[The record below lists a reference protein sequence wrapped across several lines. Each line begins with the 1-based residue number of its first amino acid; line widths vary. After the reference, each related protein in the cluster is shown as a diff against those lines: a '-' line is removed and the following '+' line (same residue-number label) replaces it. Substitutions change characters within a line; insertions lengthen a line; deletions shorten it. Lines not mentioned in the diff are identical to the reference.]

1 MASNPMM
8 QMMQARMAQLVNTNP
23 QARQAMQMLQGKS
36 PQEQQ
41 KMFLNM
47 CKEHNIDP
55 RQFAGQ
61 FGINLK

>member
-1 MASNPMM
+1 MNNPML
-8 QMMQARMAQLVNTNP
+8 QMMQARIAQLVNTNP
-23 QARQAMQMLQGKS
+23 QARQAMQMIQGKS

-41 KMFLNM
+41 QMFFNM
-47 CKEHNIDP
+47 CKEQGLDP

>member
-1 MASNPMM
+1 MANNPMM
-8 QMMQARMAQLVNTNP
+8 QMLQMRMQQMVSSNP
-23 QARQAMQMLQGKS
+23 QARQAMQMIQGKS

-41 KMFLNM
+41 QMFLNM

>member
-1 MASNPMM
+1 MNNPMM
-8 QMMQARMAQLVNTNP
+8 QMMQMRMQQIIQQNP
-23 QARQAMQMLQGKS
+23 QARQAMQMLQGKN

-41 KMFLNM
+41 QLFLNM
-47 CKEHNIDP
+47 CEEQNIDP

>member
-1 MASNPMM
+1 MANNPMM
-8 QMMQARMAQLVNTNP
+8 QMLQMRMQQMVSSNP
-23 QARQAMQMLQGKS
+23 QARQAMQMTQGKS

-41 KMFLNM
+41 QMFLNM

>member
-1 MASNPMM
+1 MVNPIM
-8 QMMQARMAQLVNTNP
+8 QMMQARMTQLVNTNP
-23 QARQAMQMLQGKS
+23 QARQAMQMIQGKS

-41 KMFLNM
+41 QMFFNM
-47 CKEHNIDP
+47 CKEQGLDP

>member
-1 MASNPMM
+1 MNNPML
-8 QMMQARMAQLVNTNP
+8 QMMQGQMRQMIQQNP
-23 QARQAMQMLQGKS
+23 QARQAMQVLQGKS

-41 KMFLNM
+41 QMFLNM

>member
-1 MASNPMM
+1 MMNNPMLQMM
-8 QMMQARMAQLVNTNP
+8 QMRMQQMIQQNP
-23 QARQAMQMLQGKS
+23 QARQTMQMLQGKS
-36 PQEQQ
+36 PKEQQ
-41 KMFLNM
+41 QMFLNM

>member
-1 MASNPMM
+1 MMNNPMM
-8 QMMQARMAQLVNTNP
+8 QMMQMRMQQMIQQNP
-23 QARQAMQMLQGKS
+23 QARQTMQMLQGKN
-36 PQEQQ
+36 PQEQRQ
-41 KMFLNM
+41 MFLNM

>member
-1 MASNPMM
+1 MMNNPMM
-8 QMMQARMAQLVNTNP
+8 QMMQGQLRQMVQQNP

-41 KMFLNM
+41 QMFLNM

>member
-1 MASNPMM
+1 MM
-8 QMMQARMAQLVNTNP
+8 NNSMLQIMQGQLRQMIQQNP
-23 QARQAMQMLQGKS
+23 QARQAMQVLQGKS

-41 KMFLNM
+41 QMFLNM

>member
-1 MASNPMM
+1 MNNPMM
-8 QMMQARMAQLVNTNP
+8 QMMQGQLRQMVQQNP

-41 KMFLNM
+41 QMFLNM

>member
-1 MASNPMM
+1 MM
-8 QMMQARMAQLVNTNP
+8 QMMQARMAHLVNTNP

-41 KMFLNM
+41 QMFFNM
-47 CKEHNIDP
+47 CKEQGLDP